1 LTAFSD
7 NEGGIPVKALAIRLA
22 AGAELCAVGSVPLSA
37 MPAAKLAAAASD
49 LTLEQNVRWVCG
61 RHRCWWRADSY
72 RPRAYYSYGPSFYGY
87 APGWLGSGPAWY
99 AGGYGAGL
107 YGRWW

>member
-1 LTAFSD
+1 
-7 NEGGIPVKALAIRLA
+7 VKALAIRLA
-22 AGAELCAVGSVPLSA
+22 VGVVLCAVGSVSLSA
-37 MPAAKLAAAASD
+37 MPAAELAAAASD

-61 RHRCWWRADSY
+61 RHRCWWRADYY
-72 RPRAYYSYGPSFYGY
+72 RPRAYYGYGPGLYSYGPGLYGY